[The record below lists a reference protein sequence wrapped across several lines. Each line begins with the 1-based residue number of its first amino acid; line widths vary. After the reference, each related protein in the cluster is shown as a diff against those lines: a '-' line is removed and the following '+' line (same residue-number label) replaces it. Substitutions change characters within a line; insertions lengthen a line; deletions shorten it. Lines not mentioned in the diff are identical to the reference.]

1 MMSSHHPDDVKSRF
15 AGVRCLVTG
24 GAGFIGS
31 NLSRALVAAGATVTV
46 LDDLSTGSLDN
57 LADVHVRV
65 VRGGVADSPQLRE
78 LVRESDYVFHMA
90 AQVGNV
96 KSIEFPVSD
105 AQSNIIGTVR
115 LLDAARGSAVKRIV
129 YSSSSAIFGEAERLP
144 IDESHPQRPAS
155 FYALSKQTGEKYALL
170 AASLWNVPAVCLRYF
185 NVYGYPSEE
194 SDYSGVISIFFRR
207 LGEGQ
212 PLLIYGDGQQSRDFV
227 YVLDV
232 VHALM
237 RAAIAGTTGE
247 VYNIGTGKA
256 STIDDVAAGV
266 MAATGKTAPI
276 EKRESRAGEVR
287 HSVADISKAR
297 RELGYEPQYDLRTG
311 LREYWTRVQQR
322 PAPSAAATVASGDR
336 ILVLVQNADDRDMLA
351 RFRFDAFNF
360 QPVIAD
366 SPADYGAFRELLREQ
381 KPVACLSLSSGTAS
395 GLLALASESERV
407 PMFSVVSS
415 TAELDAIPI
424 ADADLPRTFF
434 LAARDVV
441 VRALSDARYGRTL
454 LPSGHPRDEGAA
466 DRMLRAIRSFGTQ
479 VDDRPQLSIVVPAYK
494 ESSNLDIVCDRLLG
508 VFDRDNVSAEI
519 LLIDDAS
526 PDDTYEAAV
535 RQMWKS
541 PRVRAFTKPT
551 PRGMGNAIQYGI
563 ERARAPI
570 VGITMG
576 DGSDQVERIP
586 EMYRKV
592 ADEGYALV
600 IGSRYRA
607 KENYEAVPRLYRFWS
622 RCFRLTAWAVVGI
635 RLSDYTNAFRVFDRR
650 IFARYGP
657 ESGGFEIS
665 PEITFKAW
673 FATRRVSELDVRHLK
688 RASGQSKFSFLRA
701 GPGYGKILL
710 KAFVNRLTGR
720 WFTLDW

>member
-1 MMSSHHPDDVKSRF
+1 MMSSHPDDLKSRF
-15 AGVRCLVTG
+15 AGARCLVTG

-31 NLSRALVAAGATVTV
+31 NLSRALVHAGATVTV

-57 LADVHVRV
+57 LSDIDVRF

-78 LVRESDYVFHMA
+78 LVTGSDYVFHMA

-105 AQSNIIGTVR
+105 AQSNILGTVR
-115 LLDAARGSAVKRIV
+115 VLDAARGSSVKRVV

-144 IDESHPQRPAS
+144 IEESHPQRPAS

-185 NVYGYPSEE
+185 NVYGFPSEE

-212 PLLIYGDGQQSRDFV
+212 PLLIYGDGEQSRDFV

-232 VHALM
+232 VNALM
-237 RAAIAGTTGE
+237 RAAVAGTPGE
-247 VYNIGTGKA
+247 VYNIGTGKE
-256 STIDDVAAGV
+256 STINDVADAT
-266 MAATGKTAPI
+266 MAAVGKTVPV
-276 EKRESRAGEVR
+276 EKRDFRAGEVR
-287 HSVADISKAR
+287 HSVADIAKAQR
-297 RELGYEPQYDLRTG
+297 DLGYQPQYDLRSG
-311 LREYWTRVQQR
+311 LREYWTRMQQR
-322 PAPSAAATVASGDR
+322 TPPPVAATAAGGDR
-336 ILVLVQNADDRDMLA
+336 ILVLIQSADDRAILS
-351 RFRFDAFNF
+351 RFRFDAFGL
-360 QPVIAD
+360 QPVLVD
-366 SPADYGAFRELLREQ
+366 SPGDYNAFRELLRAQ
-381 KPVACLSLSSGTAS
+381 KPAACLSLSSGIAA

-407 PMFSVVSS
+407 PMFSIVAS

-424 ADADLPRTFF
+424 ADADPPRTFF
-434 LAARDVV
+434 LGARDVV

-454 LPSGHPRDEGAA
+454 LPTGHPRDEGAA
-466 DRMLRAIRSFGTQ
+466 DRMLQAIRSFGTH
-479 VDDRPQLSIVVPAYK
+479 VDDRPQLSVVVPAFK
-494 ESSNLDIVCDRLLG
+494 ESGNLDLVCDRLLG
-508 VFDRDNVSAEI
+508 VFDRDDVSAEI

-526 PDDTYEAAV
+526 PDDTYEVAV

-541 PRVRAFTKPT
+541 PRIRAFTKPT

-592 ADEGYALV
+592 ANEGYGLV

-622 RCFRLTAWAVVGI
+622 RCFRLTAWAVVGVH
-635 RLSDYTNAFRVFDRR
+635 LSDYTNAFRVFDRR

-673 FATRRVSELDVRHLK
+673 FATKRVGELDVRHLK